1 MSDVVAIKDQ
11 VEAAVQAA
19 LTQVLPAELAGTD
32 PVVRRSDRAD
42 FQANGVLP
50 VAKKLGI
57 PVYAI
62 ATDVAKELWD
72 SGFPTI
78 CSGPGFLNIT
88 VPDAVVWS
96 AVAARLADDRLGLTT
111 PRSGERVVVDYSAP
125 NVAKEMH
132 VGHLRSSV
140 IGDALVRVLGHLG
153 AEVTRQ
159 NHIGDWGTQFGML
172 IQYLDEHPQV
182 SWKGRGAETMSAL
195 DGLYKAA
202 RAEFEADPAFA
213 DRSRARVVALQSG
226 DDATLSVWRDL
237 VAESEKA
244 FEIIYHRLGILLD
257 GGDFDGESRYND
269 ALPDIVDELL
279 RTGIATESD
288 GAVVTFT
295 DGVTGPEGEPVPL
308 IVRKK
313 DGGFGYAATDL
324 ATIRLRVDH
333 YKADRI
339 LYVVDAR
346 QALHF
351 RMVFDTARRAGWL
364 PETVQ
369 AEHVPFGTVL
379 GTDGRPFK
387 TRSGKTVRLSDL
399 LDDAEAAIRTVLE
412 AKEHDFAPEE
422 LDAVVHAAG
431 MAAIKYA
438 DLSNTRTKDYVFDV
452 DQMVAT
458 TGNTGVYL
466 QYAHAR
472 VRSILRK
479 ASSAAPA
486 GLEPMTAGSAAA
498 NVVDITLP
506 AHPTEKAL
514 ALALDAFDAT
524 LCDVALALEPHRLCG
539 YLYDVATAFTRFY
552 DACPVLKA
560 DDDAVRANRL
570 ALCDLT
576 GRTLATGLDLLG
588 IRAPERM

>member
-1 MSDVVAIKDQ
+1 VSDVVAIKDQ

-19 LTQVLPAELAGTD
+19 LSQVLPAELAGTD
-32 PVVRRSDRAD
+32 PVVRRSDHAD
-42 FQANGVLP
+42 FQANGTLA
-50 VAKKLGI
+50 VAKKAGRAPRDI
-57 PVYAI
+57 GA
-62 ATDVAKELWD
+62 DVAERLD
-72 SGFPTI
+72 GFAAEV
-78 CSGPGFLNIT
+78 SGPGFLNIT

-96 AVAARLADDRLGLTT
+96 AVAARLADARLGVTT
-111 PRSGERVVVDYSAP
+111 PRTGERVVVDYSAP

-140 IGDALVRVLGHLG
+140 IGDALVRVLAHLG
-153 AEVTRQ
+153 ADVTRQ

-182 SWKGRGAETMSAL
+182 SWKGKGAETMSAL
-195 DGLYKAA
+195 DALYKAA
-202 RAEFEADPAFA
+202 RAQFEADPAFA

-226 DDATLSVWRDL
+226 DEATLGVWRDL

-244 FEIIYHRLGILLD
+244 FEVIYDRLGILLN

-269 ALPDIVDELL
+269 ALAEVVDELL
-279 RTGIATESD
+279 RNGIATESD

-295 DGVTGPEGEPVPL
+295 DGVTGPDGDPVPL

-313 DGGFGYAATDL
+313 DAGFGYAATDL

-379 GTDGRPFK
+379 GKDGRPFK
-387 TRSGKTVRLSDL
+387 TRSGKTVRLADL
-399 LDDAEAAIRTVLE
+399 LDDAEAAVRTVLE
-412 AKEHDFAPEE
+412 AKEHDFAEAE

-431 MAAIKYA
+431 TAAIKYA

-479 ASSAAPA
+479 ASATAASD
-486 GLEPMTAGSAAA
+486 GSAATG
-498 NVVDITLP
+498 VGLVDATLP
-506 AHPTEKAL
+506 AHPAEKGL
-514 ALALDAFDAT
+514 ALTLDAFGTA
-524 LCDVALALEPHRLCG
+524 LHDVATTLEPHRLCG

-552 DACPVLKA
+552 DACPVLRA
-560 DDDAVRANRL
+560 DDAAVRSNRL

-576 GRTLATGLDLLG
+576 GRTLAAGLDLLG

>member
-1 MSDVVAIKDQ
+1 VSDVVAIKDQ

-19 LTQVLPAELAGTD
+19 LSQVLPAELAGTD

-42 FQANGVLP
+42 FQANGTLA
-50 VAKKLGI
+50 VAKKAVRSPRDIG
-57 PVYAI
+57 A
-62 ATDVAKELWD
+62 DVAEHLT
-72 SGFPTI
+72 GLTAEV
-78 CSGPGFLNIT
+78 SGPGFLNIT
-88 VPDAVVWS
+88 VPDDVVWS
-96 AVAARLADDRLGLTT
+96 AVAARLADSR
-111 PRSGERVVVDYSAP
+111 
-125 NVAKEMH
+125 
-132 VGHLRSSV
+132 
-140 IGDALVRVLGHLG
+140 RVLTHLG
-153 AEVTRQ
+153 ATVTRQ

-172 IQYLDEHPQV
+172 IQYLDEHPDV

-195 DGLYKAA
+195 DRLYKAA

-213 DRSRARVVALQSG
+213 DRARARVVALQAG
-226 DDATLSVWRDL
+226 DAATLDVWRDL

-244 FEIIYHRLGILLD
+244 FEVIYDRLGILLD
-257 GGDFDGESRYND
+257 GDDFDGESRYND
-269 ALPDIVDELL
+269 ALPGVVEELL

-324 ATIRLRVDH
+324 ATLRLRVDH
-333 YKADRI
+333 YQADRI

-364 PETVQ
+364 PDTVQ
-369 AEHVPFGTVL
+369 TEHVPFGTVL

-387 TRSGKTVRLSDL
+387 TRSGKTVRLADL

-412 AKEHDFAPEE
+412 AKEHDFADAE
-422 LDAVVHAAG
+422 LDAVVH
-431 MAAIKYA
+431 AAIKYA

-452 DQMVAT
+452 EQMVAT

-479 ASSAAPA
+479 ARTEVTPA
-486 GLEPMTAGSAAA
+486 DS
-498 NVVDITLP
+498 VDATLP

-514 ALALDAFDAT
+514 ALTFDAFGAT
-524 LCDVALALEPHRLCG
+524 LRDVADALEPHRLCG

-552 DACPVLKA
+552 DACPVLRA
-560 DDDAVRANRL
+560 NDDAVRANRL

>member
-19 LTQVLPAELAGTD
+19 LSQVLPAELAGTD

-42 FQANGVLP
+42 FQANGTLA
-50 VAKKLGI
+50 VAKKAARSPRDIG
-57 PVYAI
+57 A
-62 ATDVAKELWD
+62 DVAGRLTGLTAEV
-72 SGFPTI
+72 
-78 CSGPGFLNIT
+78 SGPGFLNIT
-88 VPDAVVWS
+88 VPDELVWS
-96 AVAARLADDRLGLTT
+96 AVSARLADDRLGLTT

-140 IGDALVRVLGHLG
+140 IGDALVRVLSHLG
-153 AEVTRQ
+153 ADVTRQ

-195 DGLYKAA
+195 DGLYKTA

-226 DDATLSVWRDL
+226 DDATLSMWRDL

-244 FEIIYHRLGILLD
+244 FEVIYDRLGILLD

-269 ALPDIVDELL
+269 ALSDVVDHLL

-288 GAVVTFT
+288 GAVVAFT
-295 DGVTGPEGEPVPL
+295 DGVTGPDGDPVPL

-324 ATIRLRVDH
+324 ATLRLRVDH

-339 LYVVDAR
+339 LYVVDVW

-351 RMVFDTARRAGWL
+351 RMVFDIARRAGWL
-364 PETVQ
+364 PDTVQ

-387 TRSGKTVRLSDL
+387 TRSGKTVRLADL
-399 LDDAEAAIRTVLE
+399 LDDAEAAIRAVLE
-412 AKEHDFAPEE
+412 AKEHDFADAE

-479 ASSAAPA
+479 ASAAAPA
-486 GLEPMTAGSAAA
+486 QLEPMAAGSAAA
-498 NVVDITLP
+498 NVMPVDITLP

-514 ALALDAFDAT
+514 ALILDAFDAT
-524 LCDVALALEPHRLCG
+524 LRDVALALEPHRLCG

-552 DACPVLKA
+552 DACPVMKA

-576 GRTLATGLDLLG
+576 GQTLATGLDLLG
-588 IRAPERM
+588 IRAPQRM

>member
-1 MSDVVAIKDQ
+1 VSDVVAIKDQ

-19 LTQVLPAELAGTD
+19 LSQVLPAELAGTD

-42 FQANGVLP
+42 FQANGTLA
-50 VAKKLGI
+50 VAKKAARSPRDIG
-57 PVYAI
+57 
-62 ATDVAKELWD
+62 TDVAGRLTGLTAEV
-72 SGFPTI
+72 
-78 CSGPGFLNIT
+78 SGPGFLNIT
-88 VPDAVVWS
+88 VPDDVVWS
-96 AVAARLADDRLGLTT
+96 AVAARLADTRLGLAA
-111 PRSGERVVVDYSAP
+111 PRTDERVVVDYSAP

-140 IGDALVRVLGHLG
+140 IGDALVRVLAHLG
-153 AEVTRQ
+153 ADVTRQ

-172 IQYLDEHPQV
+172 IQYLDEYPTM

-213 DRSRARVVALQSG
+213 DRARARVVALQAG
-226 DDATLSVWRDL
+226 DAATLDVWREL

-244 FEIIYHRLGILLD
+244 FEVIYDRLGILLD
-257 GGDFDGESRYND
+257 GDDFDGESRYND
-269 ALPDIVDELL
+269 ALPGVVEELL

-333 YKADRI
+333 YQADRI

-351 RMVFDTARRAGWL
+351 RMVFDAARRAGWL
-364 PETVQ
+364 PETVRT
-369 AEHVPFGTVL
+369 EHVRFGTVL

-387 TRSGKTVRLSDL
+387 TRSGKTVRLADL

-412 AKEHDFAPEE
+412 AKEHDFADAE

-431 MAAIKYA
+431 IAAIKYA

-452 DQMVAT
+452 EQMVAT

-479 ASSAAPA
+479 ASAAAPA
-486 GLEPMTAGSAAA
+486 GREPETAGSAAA
-498 NVVDITLP
+498 AVGPVDITIP

-514 ALALDAFDAT
+514 ALTLDAFGAT
-524 LCDVALALEPHRLCG
+524 LRDVADTLEPHRLCG

-588 IRAPERM
+588 IRAPQRM

>member
-1 MSDVVAIKDQ
+1 
-11 VEAAVQAA
+11 
-19 LTQVLPAELAGTD
+19 
-32 PVVRRSDRAD
+32 
-42 FQANGVLP
+42 
-50 VAKKLGI
+50 
-57 PVYAI
+57 
-62 ATDVAKELWD
+62 
-72 SGFPTI
+72 
-78 CSGPGFLNIT
+78 
-88 VPDAVVWS
+88 
-96 AVAARLADDRLGLTT
+96 
-111 PRSGERVVVDYSAP
+111 
-125 NVAKEMH
+125 
-132 VGHLRSSV
+132 
-140 IGDALVRVLGHLG
+140 
-153 AEVTRQ
+153 
-159 NHIGDWGTQFGML
+159 
-172 IQYLDEHPQV
+172 
-182 SWKGRGAETMSAL
+182 MSAL

-202 RAEFEADPAFA
+202 RAEFETDPAFA

-226 DDATLSVWRDL
+226 DDATLAVWRDL

-244 FEIIYHRLGILLD
+244 FEVIYDRLGILLD

-269 ALPDIVDELL
+269 ALADVVDDLL

-324 ATIRLRVDH
+324 ATLRLRVDH

-364 PETVQ
+364 PDTVQ

-387 TRSGKTVRLSDL
+387 TRSGKTVRLADL
-399 LDDAEAAIRTVLE
+399 LDDAEAAIRAVLE
-412 AKEHDFAPEE
+412 AKEHDFTDDE
-422 LDAVVHAAG
+422 LNAVVHAAG
-431 MAAIKYA
+431 IAAIKYA

-458 TGNTGVYL
+458 NGNTGVYL

-479 ASSAAPA
+479 ASAAAPA
-486 GLEPMTAGSAAA
+486 QLEPMAARSAAA
-498 NVVDITLP
+498 NVMPVDITLP

-514 ALALDAFDAT
+514 ALTLDAFDAT
-524 LCDVALALEPHRLCG
+524 LREVALALEPHRLCG

-560 DDDAVRANRL
+560 PDDAVRSNRV

-576 GRTLATGLDLLG
+576 GQTLATGLDLLG
-588 IRAPERM
+588 IRAPQRM

>member
-1 MSDVVAIKDQ
+1 MTDVVAISAQ

-42 FQANGVLP
+42 FQANGVLA
-50 VAKKLGI
+50 VAKKVGI
-57 PVYAI
+57 PASVIAI
-62 ATDVAKELWD
+62 DVARELRYAGWV
-72 SGFPTI
+72 TT
-78 CSGPGFLNIT
+78 CSGPGFLNLT
-88 VPDAVVWS
+88 VPDDVTWS
-96 AVAARLADDRLGLTT
+96 TVAARLADTRLGVSS
-111 PRSGERVVVDYSAP
+111 PHAGERVVVDYSAP

-153 AEVTRQ
+153 ADVTRQ

-172 IQYLDEHPQV
+172 IQYLDEHPEA
-182 SWKGRGAETMSAL
+182 SWKGQGADTMSAL
-195 DGLYKAA
+195 DALYKAA
-202 RAEFEADPAFA
+202 RAEFEADAAFA

-226 DDATLSVWRDL
+226 DEATVEVWRDL

-244 FEIIYHRLGILLD
+244 FQVIYDRLGVLLD
-257 GGDFDGESRYND
+257 EGDFDGESRYND
-269 ALPDIVDELL
+269 ALPGIVEALQAK
-279 RTGIATESD
+279 GIASESD

-295 DGVTGPEGEPVPL
+295 DGVNNPEGDPVPL

-324 ATIRLRVDH
+324 ATMRLRVEE

-351 RMVFDTARRAGWL
+351 TMVFDTARRAGWL
-364 PETVQ
+364 PEPVH
-369 AEHVPFGTVL
+369 AEHVRFGTVL
-379 GTDGRPFK
+379 GKDGRPFK
-387 TRSGKTVRLSDL
+387 TRSGKTVRLADL
-399 LDDAEAAIRTVLE
+399 LDDAESAVRAVLQD
-412 AKEHDFAPEE
+412 KQHDFTDEE
-422 LDAVVHAAG
+422 LDDVVRAAG
-431 MAAIKYA
+431 TAAIKYA

-479 ASSAAPA
+479 A
-486 GLEPMTAGSAAA
+486 GETAGKVDTTVSAHAA
-498 NVVDITLP
+498 
-506 AHPTEKAL
+506 EKNL
-514 ALALDAFDAT
+514 ALTLDAFDAT
-524 LCDVALALEPHRLCG
+524 LRDVATTLEPHRLCG

-588 IRAPERM
+588 IAAPERM

>member
-1 MSDVVAIKDQ
+1 MTDIVAISAQ

-42 FQANGVLP
+42 FQANGTLA
-50 VAKKLGI
+50 VAKRVGR
-57 PVYAI
+57 PPREI
-62 ATDVAKELWD
+62 ATDVVTHLD
-72 SGFPTI
+72 GFPAGV
-78 CSGPGFLNIT
+78 SGPGFLNLT
-88 VPDAVVWS
+88 VPDDVAWS
-96 AVAARLADDRLGLTT
+96 TVAARLADARLGVGS
-111 PRSGERVVVDYSAP
+111 PRTGERVVVDYSAP

-153 AEVTRQ
+153 ADVTRQ

-172 IQYLDEHPQV
+172 IQYLDEHPEA
-182 SWKGRGAETMSAL
+182 SWKGQGAETMSAL
-195 DGLYKAA
+195 DALYKAA
-202 RAEFEADPAFA
+202 RAEFEADTAFA

-226 DDATLSVWRDL
+226 DEATVAVWRDL

-244 FEIIYHRLGILLD
+244 FQVIYGRLGILLD
-257 GGDFDGESRYND
+257 DGDFDGESRYND
-269 ALPDIVDELL
+269 ALLAVVDALVAN
-279 RTGIATESD
+279 GIATESD
-288 GAVVTFT
+288 GAMVTFT
-295 DGVTGPEGEPVPL
+295 DGVYNPEGDPVPL

-324 ATIRLRVDH
+324 ATMRLRVEE

-351 RMVFDTARRAGWL
+351 TMVFDTARRAGWL
-364 PETVQ
+364 PESVH
-369 AEHVPFGTVL
+369 AEHVRFGTVL

-387 TRSGKTVRLSDL
+387 TRSGKTVRLADL
-399 LDDAEAAIRTVLE
+399 LDDAESAVRAALQD
-412 AKEHDFAPEE
+412 KQHDFTDDE
-422 LDAVVHAAG
+422 LDDVVRAAG
-431 MAAIKYA
+431 TAAIKYA

-479 ASSAAPA
+479 AGETAAQ
-486 GLEPMTAGSAAA
+486 
-498 NVVDITLP
+498 VDITAPMHP
-506 AHPTEKAL
+506 AEKHL
-514 ALALDAFDAT
+514 ALTLDAFDAT
-524 LCDVALALEPHRLCG
+524 LRDVATALEPHRLCG

-560 DDDAVRANRL
+560 DDDAVRGNRL

-576 GRTLATGLDLLG
+576 RRTLATGLELLG
-588 IRAPERM
+588 IAAPERM